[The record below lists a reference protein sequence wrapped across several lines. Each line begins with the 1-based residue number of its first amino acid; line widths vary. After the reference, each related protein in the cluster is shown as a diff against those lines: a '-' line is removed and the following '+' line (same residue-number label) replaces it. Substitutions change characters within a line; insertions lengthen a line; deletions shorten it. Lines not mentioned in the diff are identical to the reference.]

1 MSTRAAA
8 RKRTLNRILKD
19 VFELEDDDLLV
30 KAIEGQGFR
39 SIDDLLALTTDN
51 IDGLTAPDTSGIGR
65 TQVPQYQ
72 KNLLK
77 ILKEWKFYLMSSGDV
92 KKIDWDDL
100 NLINSGSF
108 DEFRAIDYD
117 PDVSL
122 RLNFAQMS
130 MQAVRTTGSKTGS
143 QSSQQLTSVQEFRK
157 GIKRDKSHYKPLK
170 DEKQWDDWKRKTE
183 ATCKAHRC
191 EKVLDPSYVPSSPEE
206 VSLFNEIQIFMY
218 DVLLHI
224 MRETTT

>member
-51 IDGLTAPDTSGIGR
+51 IDGLTAPDASGTGC

-77 ILKEWKFYLMSSGDV
+77 ILKEWKFHFMSSGDS
-92 KKIDWDDL
+92 KKD
-100 NLINSGSF
+100 GT
-108 DEFRAIDYD
+108 Y
-117 PDVSL
+117 
-122 RLNFAQMS
+122 
-130 MQAVRTTGSKTGS
+130 
-143 QSSQQLTSVQEFRK
+143 
-157 GIKRDKSHYKPLK
+157 H
-170 DEKQWDDWKRKTE
+170 
-183 ATCKAHRC
+183 CKW
-191 EKVLDPSYVPSSPEE
+191 
-206 VSLFNEIQIFMY
+206 
-218 DVLLHI
+218 
-224 MRETTT
+224 